1 MDLERGGE
9 GQRQNQR
16 PSSVRKHATGEPPRK
31 GKQGTHTRGPLSLG
45 AGELEAPF
53 GEKVRAAE
61 IRDQW
66 ADWSHTRR
74 LIK

>member
-9 GQRQNQR
+9 GQNQR
-16 PSSVRKHATGEPPRK
+16 SSVRKYAAGEPPRK

-45 AGELEAPF
+45 AGELEAPY

-66 ADWSHTRR
+66 ADWSHTRG